1 MPLLRLVLETERRT
15 IMPFLQ
21 KKIYYY
27 LTLAVI
33 ATTLFSWFNLNSYL
47 IILLLLCR
55 LLDNDPR
62 KALRTAFTNKVFLA
76 YFSIFLLELAGL
88 FYTHHLF
95 VGWKQMESKAT
106 LVAIPF
112 ILCAGPFTDRAG
124 YRRLLSAYCLLLA
137 GVCLYCLSMAVV
149 EYHWQKD
156 LDVFFYH
163 QLTSP
168 VSFNAVFFS
177 GYVLIAIL
185 FLLFSPDR
193 PFARVSS
200 FARVSPFATVP
211 PCARWLR
218 IALIL
223 FFTAIMVLL
232 SSRLLLVLLVV
243 IFTVYLTGRYR
254 LRRKTKQ
261 ALVVSLLVVLGT
273 AVLAFTDNP
282 VSRRCRDLGIVQT
295 QLPQTLPAQAAVSPQ
310 LDRLPSSSF
319 NSINFRL
326 MTWRYAIKI
335 LHEHNAWVFG
345 VSGGDSQALLDQKYL
360 DAGMS
365 QGYLGYNFHNEYIEI
380 LVRSGFLG
388 AGVFMI
394 CLIMLI
400 GAARPATN
408 PTTANPTAGFTIALL
423 LLLFGT
429 ESALEMQHILFL
441 FAFFPILTGV
451 GNKADPP
458 SGLTASS

>member
-1 MPLLRLVLETERRT
+1 MRENTNSGRSFFLE
-15 IMPFLQ
+15 
-21 KKIYYY
+21 KKPYYY

-47 IILLLLCR
+47 IILLLVCR

-62 KALRTAFTNKVFLA
+62 KALRTAFTNKIFLA
-76 YFSIFLLELAGL
+76 YFSIFLLEFAGL

-137 GVCLYCLSMAVV
+137 GVCIYCLSMAVV

-156 LDVFFYH
+156 PDVFFYH

-193 PFARVSS
+193 PFARVPPFTRVPP
-200 FARVSPFATVP
+200 FARG
-211 PCARWLR
+211 LR

-243 IFTVYLTGRYR
+243 IFTGYLTGRFR

-261 ALVVSLLVVLGT
+261 ALLISLLVVLGT

-282 VSRRCRDLGIVQT
+282 ISRRCRELGMAQT
-295 QLPQTLPAQAAVSPQ
+295 QLSQTPPAQAASSPQ

-326 MTWRYAIKI
+326 MIWRYAFEI
-335 LHEHNAWVFG
+335 LHEHKAWIFG

-400 GAARPATN
+400 GAARSAS
-408 PTTANPTAGFTIALL
+408 NPTAGFTVALL

-451 GNKADPP
+451 GNKANLP
-458 SGLTASS
+458 SGLTAS

>member
-1 MPLLRLVLETERRT
+1 MRENTSASRSFFLE
-15 IMPFLQ
+15 
-21 KKIYYY
+21 KKPYYY

-62 KALRTAFTNKVFLA
+62 KALRTAFTNKIFWA
-76 YFSIFLLELAGL
+76 YFSIFLLEFAGL

-112 ILCAGPFTDRAG
+112 ILCAGPFIDKPG
-124 YRRLLSAYCLLLA
+124 YRQLLSAYSLLLA

-156 LDVFFYH
+156 LNVFFYH

-168 VSFNAVFFS
+168 VSVNAVFFS

-193 PFARVSS
+193 PFARG
-200 FARVSPFATVP
+200 
-211 PCARWLR
+211 LR

-232 SSRLLLVLLVV
+232 SSRLLLVLLIV
-243 IFTVYLTGRYR
+243 IFMVYLTGRYR
-254 LRRKTKQ
+254 LRRKIKQ
-261 ALVVSLLVVLGT
+261 VLVVNLLIVLGT
-273 AVLAFTDNP
+273 VVLAFTDNP
-282 VSRRCRDLGIVQT
+282 VSRRCRDLGMVQT
-295 QLPQTLPAQAAVSPQ
+295 QLPQTPPAQAAFGPQ
-310 LDRLPSSSF
+310 PDRIPSSAF

-326 MTWRYAIKI
+326 MTWRYAFEI
-335 LHEHNAWVFG
+335 LHEHKAWIFG

-365 QGYLGYNFHNEYIEI
+365 QGYLGYNFHDEYIEM

-388 AGVFMI
+388 VGIFMI
-394 CLIMLI
+394 CLVMLI
-400 GAARPATN
+400 GAARSAAT
-408 PTTANPTAGFTIALL
+408 PTAVFTITLL
-423 LLLFGT
+423 LLLCGT
-429 ESALEMQHILFL
+429 ESALEMQHGLFL
-441 FAFFPILTGV
+441 FAFFPILTSRSYCFVSTIRV
-451 GNKADPP
+451 GSVTTI
-458 SGLTASS
+458 SGLSL

>member
-1 MPLLRLVLETERRT
+1 MEREF
-15 IMPFLQ
+15 FLQ
-21 KKIYYY
+21 KKPYYY

-47 IILLLLCR
+47 IILLLVCR

-62 KALRTAFTNKVFLA
+62 KALRTAFTNKIFWA
-76 YFSIFLLELAGL
+76 YFSVFLLEFAGL

-106 LVAIPF
+106 LVAVPF
-112 ILCAGPFTDRAG
+112 ILCAGPFPGRAG
-124 YRRLLSAYCLLLA
+124 CRRFLSAYCLLLT

-156 LDVFFYH
+156 PDVFFYH

-193 PFARVSS
+193 PFARG
-200 FARVSPFATVP
+200 
-211 PCARWLR
+211 LR

-254 LRRKTKQ
+254 LRRKPKQ
-261 ALVVSLLVVLGT
+261 ALVISLLVVLGT

-282 VSRRCRDLGIVQT
+282 ISRRCRELGMAQT
-295 QLPQTLPAQAAVSPQ
+295 QLSQTPPAQTASSPQ

-326 MTWRYAIKI
+326 MTWRYAFEI
-335 LHEHNAWVFG
+335 LHEHKAWIFG

-380 LVRSGFLG
+380 LVRSGFFG
-388 AGVFMI
+388 AGVFII

-400 GAARPATN
+400 GAARSAS
-408 PTTANPTAGFTIALL
+408 NPTAGFTVALL

-441 FAFFPILTGV
+441 FAFFPM
-451 GNKADPP
+451 
-458 SGLTASS
+458 LTATASPPRPSSDR